1 MQAKPRLSENSLL
14 PPYELQYLG
23 TAGRGVVRVRFGGGV
38 GVRGGELGR
47 GGGGLSEGRRS
58 RYRLLGLCIAMEL
71 VSKNRMA
78 NVAHVKPE
86 LVRPP

>member
-1 MQAKPRLSENSLL
+1 M
-14 PPYELQYLG
+14 
-23 TAGRGVVRVRFGGGV
+23 
-38 GVRGGELGR
+38 
-47 GGGGLSEGRRS
+47 SEGRRS